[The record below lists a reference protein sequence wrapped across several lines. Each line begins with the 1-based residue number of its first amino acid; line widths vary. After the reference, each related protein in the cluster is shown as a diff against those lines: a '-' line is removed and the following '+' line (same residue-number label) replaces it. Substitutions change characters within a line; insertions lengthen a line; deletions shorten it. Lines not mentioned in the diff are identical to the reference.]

1 VRRDEVLGRLG
12 KRIFNEHG
20 KNLKR
25 GISSY
30 IIYDIGTSF
39 TVLGG
44 TADRSLVLSTIVGKG
59 GLAETLKTRG
69 GPHRNET
76 QLIEVHL
83 NQLSMQHELYP
94 ETCCE
99 ASRQI
104 VVLRFELN
112 EFFTVL
118 FLIT

>member
-1 VRRDEVLGRLG
+1 MP
-12 KRIFNEHG
+12 
-20 KNLKR
+20 
-25 GISSY
+25 
-30 IIYDIGTSF
+30 GTSF

-44 TADRSLVLSTIVGKG
+44 TGDRSLVLSTVVGKG

-94 ETCCE
+94 DTCCE

-104 VVLRFELN
+104 VVLRFEFELFISTYNLQLQLVNFVFGSFEILLN
-112 EFFTVL
+112 FNQQKCL
-118 FLIT
+118 